1 MNREKFA
8 DKESAVVTAT
18 ECNRHLLEQ
27 RVRSCRCWLSILRAA
42 GRNRL
47 LGEQHLALREI
58 DAAME
63 NALNRETG
71 NTGPYFR
78 EADPWSLEKT
88 ELILTLI
95 KHCLSELQCGH
106 GLSLGSMIRLTNMQR
121 AVSPAPISPDY
132 DPPRT
137 QGQD

>member
-1 MNREKFA
+1 MDREKSA
-8 DKESAVVTAT
+8 DKESAVITAT
-18 ECNRHLLEQ
+18 ERNRYLLEQ

-63 NALNRETG
+63 NALDRGTG
-71 NTGPYFR
+71 NTGPYVR

-88 ELILTLI
+88 DLILTLI
-95 KHCLSELQCGH
+95 KHCLNELQCGH
-106 GLSLGSMIRLTNMQR
+106 GISLGSMVRLANMQR
-121 AVSPAPISPDY
+121 VVSPAPPSPDHNSS
-132 DPPRT
+132 
-137 QGQD
+137 